1 MKRMKGSQE
10 NDVWIKRAYQQ
21 RYRIIKEI
29 KQNSGI
35 ENAITELK
43 VEWKDSTA
51 DLKVHKKESVNLRIG

>member
-1 MKRMKGSQE
+1 MKGSQE

-35 ENAITELK
+35 ENAINWIK
-43 VEWKDSTA
+43 SWVEGFNSRFKGA
-51 DLKVHKKESVNLRIG
+51 

>member
-1 MKRMKGSQE
+1 MKGSQK
-10 NDVWIKRAYQQ
+10 NDVWIKWEYQQ

-43 VEWKDSTA
+43 IE
-51 DLKVHKKESVNLRIG
+51 

>member
-1 MKRMKGSQE
+1 MKGSQE
-10 NDVWIKRAYQQ
+10 NDVWIKWEYQQ

-43 VEWKDSTA
+43 IE
-51 DLKVHKKESVNLRIG
+51 